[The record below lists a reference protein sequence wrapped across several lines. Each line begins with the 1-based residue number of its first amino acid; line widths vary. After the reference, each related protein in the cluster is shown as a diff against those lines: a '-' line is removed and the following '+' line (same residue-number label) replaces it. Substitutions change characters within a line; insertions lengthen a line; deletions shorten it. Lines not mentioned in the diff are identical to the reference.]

1 LNLSVKN
8 KYNEEI
14 YPKKS
19 ILDVNIK
26 EIYQFKDLLFLF
38 VKRDFISI
46 YKQTI
51 LGPLWFFI
59 QPILTTII
67 FTVVFGR
74 FAGLP
79 TDGIPQVLFYLAG
92 ITCWNY
98 FAECLTKTSNTFID
112 NQNIFGKV
120 YFPRIISPLS
130 IVLSSLIK
138 FGIQFLLFLC
148 LYFYYFFVHNSIHP
162 NITLFLLPFLI
173 VLMGLLSLGLGMI
186 ISSLTTKYRDL
197 RFLIQFGVQLWMYVT
212 PIIFPLSSLSGKMKI
227 LAVLNPMTSIIET
240 FKFSFLSAGTFN
252 WIYLGYSTLV
262 TLIILLI
269 GILIFNKTEQYFI
282 DTV

>member
-1 LNLSVKN
+1 MESYKQIISPN
-8 KYNEEI
+8 KKINF
-14 YPKKS
+14 
-19 ILDVNIK
+19 NINAVLQ
-26 EIYQFKDLLFLF
+26 YKDLLFLF

-46 YKQTI
+46 YKQTV

-74 FAGLP
+74 YAGLP

-98 FAECLTKTSNTFID
+98 FAECLTKTSSTFID

-120 YFPRIISPLS
+120 YFPRIITPLS
-130 IVLSSLIK
+130 IVFSSLIK
-138 FGIQFLLFLC
+138 FGIQFLLFLVVYI
-148 LYFYYFFVHNSIHP
+148 YFIFDNSSIHP
-162 NITLFLLPFLI
+162 NITLFLFPFLI

-197 RFLIQFGVQLWMYVT
+197 RFLIQFGIQLWMYVT
-212 PIIFPLSSLSGKMKI
+212 PIIFPLSSLGGKMKT
-227 LAVLNPMTSIIET
+227 LAILNPMTSIIET

-252 WIYLGYSTLV
+252 WIHLGYSILV
-262 TLIILLI
+262 TLIVLLL
-269 GILIFNKTEQYFI
+269 GVLIFNKTEQNFM

>member
-1 LNLSVKN
+1 MNLSVKN

-14 YPKKS
+14 NPKKS

-67 FTVVFGR
+67 FTVVFGK

-120 YFPRIISPLS
+120 YFPRIITPLS

-148 LYFYYFFVHNSIHP
+148 VYFYYLFVYNSIHP
-162 NITLFLLPFLI
+162 NITLFLFPFLI

-212 PIIFPLSSLSGKMKI
+212 PIIFPLSSLSGEMKI
-227 LAVLNPMTSIIET
+227 LAILNPMTAIIET
-240 FKFSFLSAGTFN
+240 FKFSFLSSGTFN

-269 GILIFNKTEQYFI
+269 GVLIFNKTEQNFM

>member
-1 LNLSVKN
+1 MKN
-8 KYNEEI
+8 NKSI
-14 YPKKS
+14 ITPKKS
-19 ILDVNIK
+19 ILDLNIK
-26 EIYQFKDLLFLF
+26 EIFSFKELLFRF

-46 YKQTI
+46 YKQTV

-74 FAGLP
+74 YAGLP

-98 FAECLTKTSNTFID
+98 FAECLTKTSSTFID

-120 YFPRIISPLS
+120 YFPRIITPLS
-130 IVLSSLIK
+130 IVFSSLIK
-138 FGIQFLLFLC
+138 FGIQFLLFLGV
-148 LYFYYFFVHNSIHP
+148 YFYYMLVYSSIYP
-162 NITLFLLPFLI
+162 NLTLFIFPLLI
-173 VLMGLLSLGLGMI
+173 ILMGLLSLGLGMI

-197 RFLIQFGVQLWMYVT
+197 RFLIQFGIQLWMYVT
-212 PIIFPLSSLSGKMKI
+212 PIIFPLSSLSGKMKT
-227 LAVLNPMTSIIET
+227 LAILNPMTSIIET

-252 WIYLGYSTLV
+252 WIHLGYSSLV
-262 TLIILLI
+262 TLIVLLL
-269 GILIFNKTEQYFI
+269 GILIFNKTEQNFM

>member
-1 LNLSVKN
+1 MKN
-8 KYNEEI
+8 NKSI
-14 YPKKS
+14 ITPKKS
-19 ILDVNIK
+19 ILDLNIK
-26 EIYQFKDLLFLF
+26 EIFSFKDLLFLF

-46 YKQTI
+46 YKQTV

-74 FAGLP
+74 YAGLP

-98 FAECLTKTSNTFID
+98 FAECLTKTSSTFID

-120 YFPRIISPLS
+120 YFPRIITPLS
-130 IVLSSLIK
+130 IVFSSLIK
-138 FGIQFLLFLC
+138 FGIQFLLFLGV
-148 LYFYYFFVHNSIHP
+148 YFYYMLVYSSIYP
-162 NITLFLLPFLI
+162 NLTLFIFPLLI
-173 VLMGLLSLGLGMI
+173 ILMGLLSLGLGMI

-197 RFLIQFGVQLWMYVT
+197 RFLIQFGIQLWMYVT
-212 PIIFPLSSLSGKMKI
+212 PIIFPLSSLSGKMKT
-227 LAVLNPMTSIIET
+227 LAILNPMTSIIET

-252 WIYLGYSTLV
+252 WIHLGYSSLV
-262 TLIILLI
+262 TLIVLLL
-269 GILIFNKTEQYFI
+269 GILIFNKTEQNFM